1 MKEEESSSLELLL
14 DTMCNTFGGVMFIA
28 ITLAVVLFSRNAL
41 NTQQTPEER
50 TVQRHEE
57 LIRQIEELKTKVE
70 EMSRR
75 QRDMTASYLML
86 EKDPRLKMLKQI
98 AVLEELVKSEKA
110 KQTVIA
116 RQLHFIQDEEAAM
129 EKATQQLEEKRQK
142 QEAEI
147 LALTGTLEAK
157 EKVISSLTE
166 ELKAAVPV
174 SMAFTVLT
182 EHKGRRSYFI
192 LLRKGRLWRI
202 GPKSEK
208 DSNGVLT
215 PEADVTYS
223 ASGRKVVCFPKENA
237 GVPALDG
244 DQLSVECVRLFQ
256 DIPSDRGAR
265 ICFSQEDAE
274 VFYKMRE
281 LLKSQGIFHGFS
293 IQEKNDSVTYY
304 FSNQARYEY

>member
-1 MKEEESSSLELLL
+1 
-14 DTMCNTFGGVMFIA
+14 
-28 ITLAVVLFSRNAL
+28 
-41 NTQQTPEER
+41 
-50 TVQRHEE
+50 
-57 LIRQIEELKTKVE
+57 
-70 EMSRR
+70 
-75 QRDMTASYLML
+75 
-86 EKDPRLKMLKQI
+86 MLKQI

-116 RQLHFIQDEEAAM
+116 RQLNFLQDEEAAK
-129 EKATQQLEEKRQK
+129 EKAKQQMEENRQK

-147 LALTGTLEAK
+147 LALTATLESK
-157 EKVISSLTE
+157 EKVLASLAE
-166 ELKAAVPV
+166 ELKAAVPI
-174 SMAFTVLT
+174 SMAFTVLA

-208 DSNGVLT
+208 DSNGVML

-223 ASGRKVVCFPKENA
+223 ASGTRVVCFPKENA
-237 GVPALDG
+237 GVPVLDG

-256 DIPSDRGAR
+256 DIPSDRGAL

-281 LLKSQGIFHGFS
+281 LLKSRGIFHGFS
-293 IQEKNDSVTYY
+293 IKEKNDSMTYQIT
-304 FSNQARYEY
+304 NRARYEY